1 MYAYFIEY
9 TSRETTAD
17 DVGNAFNR
25 AFGGSFVSRVVGST
39 TQDYKTY
46 WKSFIV
52 YFKDSCVDDLF
63 GKNTSFHSFMDRYVL
78 YYNDTDY
85 WDVHL
90 IKLHPTDPTEIGQQ
104 IEHPTEI
111 EHPTKMIEM
120 DRDEFEEF
128 DRDEFEIDRD

>member
-1 MYAYFIEY
+1 MHAYFIEY
-9 TSRETTAD
+9 ASRETTAD

-25 AFGGSFVSRVVGST
+25 AFGGSFVSRVVGTT

-52 YFKDSCVDDLF
+52 YLKDSCVDDLF
-63 GKNTSFHSFMDRYVL
+63 GKNLTFHNFLDRYVL

-90 IKLHPTDPTEIGQQ
+90 VKMKLTVN
-104 IEHPTEI
+104 PTEI
-111 EHPTKMIEM
+111 EHPKMIEM
-120 DRDEFEEF
+120 DRDEM
-128 DRDEFEIDRD
+128 DVDEFEIDVY